1 MKFPEERGSGRT
13 NLIVR
18 QVARQHVAVQ
28 REIDDARRP
37 EAESHRGG
45 ASRDDGNVAAAAAAA
60 LHAGVEPVLH
70 ELAAAVAL
78 PVLGVLWWFG
88 LIDGSLVV
96 RLLVVRFIQSVQ
108 DGEEISRS

>member
-78 PVLGVLWWFG
+78 PVLGVAPPQ
-88 LIDGSLVV
+88 VQ
-96 RLLVVRFIQSVQ
+96 RLLEAVTR
-108 DGEEISRS
+108 R

>member
-70 ELAAAVAL
+70 QLAAAVAL
-78 PVLGVLWWFG
+78 PVLGVLWCG

-96 RLLVVRFIQSVQ
+96 RLLVVRGGDFPQSKFVA
-108 DGEEISRS
+108 GS